1 VKLKIGVKI
10 MKHVNSNWIAEF
22 RKAKPLLLC
31 KLFFFLLPVLLA
43 GCGTVSHL
51 VDNSYMR
58 EYVAK
63 DTSAADPSIPGS
75 FKYKTYFYG
84 KGDDHHRKEYG
95 ETVDFKTK
103 PVDARPFVKGIS
115 KKKREERKQYWGF
128 GFDELPLNGRIWFPE
143 GAGPFPLVLIVH
155 GNHNMKEYSDP
166 GYAYLAELFASR
178 GFITVSVDENFLN
191 GDIRG
196 ENDARAFV
204 LLEHLKVWKAWNET
218 EGHEFKGKV
227 DVSRIALIGHSRGG
241 ESVAHA
247 AAFNRLSRYPDDAN
261 VKFDYNFAIRSIVAI
276 APADGQYKPAGH
288 LTPLKNINYLVFHG
302 GHDADASI
310 FQGIRQFNRVH
321 FTDDNFWFKSA
332 IYIYRANHNQF
343 NTVWGKFDVSG
354 NKRAILNQKPIIELE
369 KQRQIAKTILSA
381 FLEITINERNEYLPV
396 FQNIRNA
403 SVWLPQDIYVN
414 QYQDSKFKVIANFE
428 EDIDVTT
435 TTSPGGS
442 LQGENLGTWKEAH
455 VPFKFK
461 TKPTIIKTTLE
472 NATVVLGW
480 NNEGSKDNGTKKA
493 GSYVIKLNPKT
504 TSDLGLNQNTKL
516 VFSIGATEEV
526 PPKTLNT
533 KDNGKQNKDANVDNE
548 YKTKP
553 LDLTV
558 ELRDRDGESASL
570 PLSTVGPIHPAL
582 PVRIAKWEWLEKKF
596 FKMFSERIFQTYQIP
611 ISYFT
616 EKNATLKPAKIETI
630 RFVFDRS
637 PKGMIMLDDVGI
649 SQ

>member
-1 VKLKIGVKI
+1 L
-10 MKHVNSNWIAEF
+10 SF
-22 RKAKPLLLC
+22 C

-58 EYVAK
+58 EYVVK
-63 DTSAADPSIPGS
+63 DTSAADPSLPGS
-75 FKYKTYFYG
+75 YTYKTYFYG

-95 ETVDFKTK
+95 ASVDFKTK

-115 KKKREERKQYWGF
+115 GKKRAERKQYWGF

-143 GAGPFPLVLIVH
+143 GAGPFPLILIVH

-166 GYAYLAELFASR
+166 GYAYLTELFASR

-227 DVSRIALIGHSRGG
+227 DMDRIALIGHSRGG

-247 AAFNRLSRYPDDAN
+247 AAFNRLPRYPDDAN

-288 LTPLKNINYLVFHG
+288 LTPLENINYLVFHG

-310 FQGIRQFNRVH
+310 FMGIRQFNRVH

-354 NKRAILNQKPIIELE
+354 TDKALLNQKPIMALE

-381 FLEITINERNEYLPV
+381 FLEATINERNEYLPI
-396 FQNIRNA
+396 FQNFRNA

-414 QYQDSKFKVIANFE
+414 QYQDSNFKVIANFE

-435 TTSPGGS
+435 TTIPGGK
-442 LQGENLGTWKEAH
+442 LQGENIGTWKEAH

-461 TKPTIIKTTLE
+461 IEPTIIKTTLE

-480 NNEGSKDNGTKKA
+480 NNKDSKDKGSKKA
-493 GSYVIKLNPKT
+493 GSYAIKLDPKT
-504 TSDLGLNQNTKL
+504 TTDLGLNQNAKL
-516 VFSIGATEEV
+516 VFSIGATEEM
-526 PPKTLNT
+526 PPKPPDV
-533 KDNGKQNKDANVDNE
+533 KDKRKQNKDDKIDKENRSG
-548 YKTKP
+548 P
-553 LDLTV
+553 LDLTIAL
-558 ELRDRDGESASL
+558 EDSDGESARV

-582 PVRIAKWEWLEKKF
+582 PVRIAKWEWLEKKL

-611 ISYFT
+611 VSHFT
-616 EKNATLKPAKIETI
+616 ENNAAFNPAKLETI
-630 RFVFDRS
+630 RFVFNRS
-637 PKGMIMLDDVGI
+637 PKGTIMLDEIGI

>member
-1 VKLKIGVKI
+1 MEHISAKRITVYRTNKLFF
-10 MKHVNSNWIAEF
+10 SLRF
-22 RKAKPLLLC
+22 
-31 KLFFFLLPVLLA
+31 FFFLLPILLA

-58 EYVAK
+58 EYVVKEA
-63 DTSAADPSIPGS
+63 SAADPSLPGLYT
-75 FKYKTYFYG
+75 YKTYFYG

-95 ETVDFKTK
+95 ASVDFKTK
-103 PVDARPFVKGIS
+103 PVDARPFVKGIGG
-115 KKKREERKQYWGF
+115 KKRGERKQYWGF
-128 GFDELPLNGRIWFPE
+128 GFDKLPLNGRIWFPE
-143 GAGPFPLVLIVH
+143 GDGPFPLVLIVH

-166 GYAYLAELFASR
+166 GYTYLAELFASR

-191 GDIRG
+191 GSIRT

-204 LLEHLKVWKAWNET
+204 LLEHLKIWQSWNKT
-218 EGHEFKGKV
+218 EGHTFHGRV
-227 DVSRIALIGHSRGG
+227 DMDRITLIGHSRGG

-247 AAFNRLSRYPDDAN
+247 AAFNRLSRYPDNAN
-261 VKFDYNFAIRSIVAI
+261 VKFDYNFTIRSIVAI

-288 LTPLKNINYLVFHG
+288 LTPLENINYLVFHG

-310 FQGIRQFNRVH
+310 FMGIRQFNRVH

-354 NKRAILNQKPIIELE
+354 TDRAMLNQKPIMALE
-369 KQRQIAKTILSA
+369 KQRQIAKIILSA
-381 FLEITINERNEYLPV
+381 FLEATINERNEYMPV
-396 FQNIRNA
+396 FQDIQNA

-435 TTSPGGS
+435 ATIPGGK
-442 LQGENLGTWKEAH
+442 LLGENIGTWKEAH
-455 VPFKFK
+455 VPFKSK
-461 TKPTIIKTTLE
+461 IKPTIIKTTLE

-480 NNEGSKDNGTKKA
+480 NNQSSKDNEAKKA

-504 TSDLGLNQNTKL
+504 TSDFGLNRNTKL
-516 VFSIGATEEV
+516 VFSMGATEEM
-526 PPKTLNT
+526 PPKSPHA
-533 KDNGKQNKDANVDNE
+533 KDKKQKNKRSKIDED
-548 YKTKP
+548 YKSKP
-553 LDLTV
+553 LDLTI
-558 ELRDRDGESASL
+558 ELRDSDGESARL
-570 PLSTVGPIHPAL
+570 PISSVGPIHPAL
-582 PVRIAKWEWLEKKF
+582 PVRLAKWKWLEKKM

-611 ISYFT
+611 FSHFT
-616 EKNATLKPAKIETI
+616 ENNAAFNPAKLETI

-637 PKGMIMLDDVGI
+637 PKGTIMLDDVGI

>member
-1 VKLKIGVKI
+1 
-10 MKHVNSNWIAEF
+10 MKHVNRNWIGEF
-22 RKAKPLLLC
+22 RKVESLSFC

-51 VDNSYMR
+51 VDNSYMQ
-58 EYVAK
+58 EYVVK
-63 DTSAADPSIPGS
+63 DISAADPSLPGS
-75 FKYKTYFYG
+75 YKYRTYFYG

-95 ETVDFKTK
+95 ASVDFKTK
-103 PVDARPFVKGIS
+103 PVDARPFVKGIGG
-115 KKKREERKQYWGF
+115 KKRRERKQYWGF

-143 GAGPFPLVLIVH
+143 GAGPFPLVMIVH

-178 GFITVSVDENFLN
+178 GFIAVSVDENFLN
-191 GDIRG
+191 GGIRT
-196 ENDARAFV
+196 ENDARAFM
-204 LLEHLKVWKAWNET
+204 LLEHLKVWQTWNEN
-218 EGHEFKGKV
+218 EGHEFNGKV
-227 DVSRIALIGHSRGG
+227 DMDRIALIGHSRGG

-261 VKFDYNFAIRSIVAI
+261 IKFDYNFAIRSIVAI

-288 LTPLKNINYLVFHG
+288 LTPLENINYLVFHG

-310 FQGIRQFNRVH
+310 FMGIRQFNRVN

-343 NTVWGKFDVSG
+343 NTVWGKFDVPG
-354 NKRAILNQKPIIELE
+354 TNRALLNQKPIMALE
-369 KQRQIAKTILSA
+369 KQRQIAKTILPA
-381 FLEITINERNEYLPV
+381 FLEATINDRDEYLPV
-396 FQNIRNA
+396 FQNIRKA
-403 SVWLPQDIYVN
+403 SAWLPQDIYVN
-414 QYQDSKFKVIANFE
+414 QYQDSNFKVIANFE

-435 TTSPGGS
+435 TTIPGGK
-442 LQGENLGTWKEAH
+442 LLGENIGTWKEAH

-461 TKPTIIKTTLE
+461 IKPLIIKTTLD

-480 NNEGSKDNGTKKA
+480 NNQGSKNNGSKKT
-493 GSYVIKLNPKT
+493 GSYAIKLNPKT
-504 TSDLGLNQNTKL
+504 TTDLSLTQNTKL
-516 VFSIGATEEV
+516 VFSIGATEEM
-526 PPKTLNT
+526 PPKPPNV
-533 KDNGKQNKDANVDNE
+533 KNKSKQNKDDKIDKENRSG
-548 YKTKP
+548 P
-553 LDLTV
+553 LDLTIAL
-558 ELRDRDGESASL
+558 EDSDGESARV

-582 PVRIAKWEWLEKKF
+582 SVRIAKWEWLEKKF

-611 ISYFT
+611 ISHFT
-616 EKNATLKPAKIETI
+616 ENNAAFNPTKLETI

-637 PKGMIMLDDVGI
+637 PKGTIMLDEIGI

>member
-1 VKLKIGVKI
+1 
-10 MKHVNSNWIAEF
+10 MEHVNSNWFGEF
-22 RKAKPLLLC
+22 MKVKSLSVY
-31 KLFFFLLPVLLA
+31 KLFLVLLPVLLA

-51 VDNSYMR
+51 VDNSYMQ
-58 EYVAK
+58 EYVVK
-63 DTSAADPSIPGS
+63 DTSAADPSLPGS
-75 FKYKTYFYG
+75 YKYKTYFYG

-95 ETVDFKTK
+95 ASVDFNTK

-115 KKKREERKQYWGF
+115 KKKRSARKNYWGF
-128 GFDELPLNGRIWFPE
+128 GFDKLPLNGRIWFPE

-178 GFITVSVDENFLN
+178 GFIAVSVDENFLN
-191 GDIRG
+191 GGIRT

-204 LLEHLKVWKAWNET
+204 LLEHLKVWQTWNET
-218 EGHEFKGKV
+218 KGHEFYRKV
-227 DVSRIALIGHSRGG
+227 DMGRIALVGHSRGG

-288 LTPLKNINYLVFHG
+288 LTPLENINYLVFHG
-302 GHDADASI
+302 GHDADAAI
-310 FQGIRQFNRVH
+310 FMGIRQFNRVH

-354 NKRAILNQKPIIELE
+354 NKRALLNQKPIMALE
-369 KQRQIAKTILSA
+369 KQRQIAKTILTA
-381 FLEITINERNEYLPV
+381 FLEATLNDRNEYLPV
-396 FQNIRNA
+396 FQKIRNA
-403 SVWLPQDIYVN
+403 SAWLPQDIYVS
-414 QYQDSKFKVIANFE
+414 QYQDSNFKVIANFE

-435 TTSPGGS
+435 TTITGGK
-442 LQGENLGTWKEAH
+442 LKGDNIGTWKEAH

-461 TKPTIIKTTLE
+461 IEPTIIKTTLE

-480 NNEGSKDNGTKKA
+480 NNEDSKNNGSKKT
-493 GSYVIKLNPKT
+493 GSYAIKLNPKT
-504 TSDLGLNQNTKL
+504 TTALGLNKNTKL
-516 VFSIGATEEV
+516 VFSIGATEEM
-526 PPKTLNT
+526 PPKPSNAED
-533 KDNGKQNKDANVDNE
+533 K
-548 YKTKP
+548 KTKNKESKINKNYKSRP
-553 LDLTV
+553 LDLTM
-558 ELRDRDGESASL
+558 ELRDSDGESARI
-570 PLSTVGPIHPAL
+570 PLSSVGPIHPAL
-582 PVRIAKWEWLEKKF
+582 PVRLAKWEWIEKKY

-611 ISYFT
+611 ITHYTAQNKDFD
-616 EKNATLKPAKIETI
+616 PAKLDTI

-637 PKGMIMLDDVGI
+637 PKGIIMLDDVGI

>member
-1 VKLKIGVKI
+1 
-10 MKHVNSNWIAEF
+10 MEHVNSYNNEDF

-31 KLFFFLLPVLLA
+31 KFFFFLLPVLLV

-58 EYVAK
+58 QYTTEETTAP
-63 DTSAADPSIPGS
+63 DPSLSGPYV
-75 FKYKTYFYG
+75 YKTYFYG

-95 ETVDFKTK
+95 TDVDFKTK

-115 KKKREERKQYWGF
+115 AKKRGDRKHYWGF

-178 GFITVSVDENFLN
+178 GFIAASVDENFLN
-191 GDIRG
+191 GGIRT

-204 LLEHLKVWKAWNET
+204 LLEHLKVWQTWNET
-218 EGHEFKGKV
+218 EGHEFYGKV
-227 DVSRIALIGHSRGG
+227 DMDRIALIGHSRGG

-288 LTPLKNINYLVFHG
+288 LTPLENINYLVIHG

-310 FQGIRQFNRVH
+310 FMGIRQFNRLH

-354 NKRAILNQKPIIELE
+354 TDRALLNQKPIMALE

-381 FLEITINERNEYLPV
+381 FLEATINERNEYLPV
-396 FQNIRNA
+396 FQSIRNA

-414 QYQDSKFKVIANFE
+414 QYQDSNFKVIANFE

-435 TTSPGGS
+435 TTISGGK
-442 LQGENLGTWKEAH
+442 LLGENMGTWKEAH
-455 VPFKFK
+455 VPFKSK
-461 TKPTIIKTTLE
+461 IKPTIIKTTLE

-480 NNEGSKDNGTKKA
+480 NNEGSKDDEAKKV

-504 TSDLGLNQNTKL
+504 TSVLGFNRNTKL
-516 VFSIGATEEV
+516 VFSIGATEEA
-526 PPKTLNT
+526 PPKTPHT
-533 KDNGKQNKDANVDNE
+533 QDNGKQNKDAMVDSE
-548 YKTKP
+548 YKSKP

-558 ELRDRDGESASL
+558 ELRDRNGESARL
-570 PLSTVGPIHPAL
+570 PLSTVGPIHPTL
-582 PVRIAKWEWLEKKF
+582 PVRIAKWKWLEKKIF
-596 FKMFSERIFQTYQIP
+596 IMFSERIFQTYQIP
-611 ISYFT
+611 VSDFT
-616 EKNATLKPAKIETI
+616 EKNTAFDPDKLETI

-637 PKGMIMLDDVGI
+637 PKGTIMLDDVGI

>member
-1 VKLKIGVKI
+1 MEHINVKRITEYKTNKLLF
-10 MKHVNSNWIAEF
+10 SF
-22 RKAKPLLLC
+22 RF
-31 KLFFFLLPVLLA
+31 FFFLLPVLLA

-58 EYVAK
+58 EYVAE
-63 DTSAADPSIPGS
+63 DTSAADPSLPGS
-75 FKYKTYFYG
+75 YKYKTYFYG

-95 ETVDFKTK
+95 TGVDFKTE

-115 KKKREERKQYWGF
+115 AKKRGDRKHYWGF
-128 GFDELPLNGRIWFPE
+128 GFDKLPLNGRIWFPK

-178 GFITVSVDENFLN
+178 GFIAVSVDENFLN
-191 GDIRG
+191 GGIRT

-204 LLEHLKVWKAWNET
+204 LLEHLKVWQTWNET
-218 EGHEFKGKV
+218 EGHEFNAKV
-227 DVSRIALIGHSRGG
+227 DMDRIALIGHSRGG

-261 VKFDYNFAIRSIVAI
+261 IKFDYNFAIRSIAAI

-288 LTPLKNINYLVFHG
+288 LTPLENINYLVFHG

-310 FQGIRQFNRVH
+310 FMGIRQFNRVH

-354 NKRAILNQKPIIELE
+354 TERALLNQKPIMALE
-369 KQRQIAKTILSA
+369 KQHQIAKTILSA
-381 FLEITINERNEYLPV
+381 FLEATINERNEYLPV

-435 TTSPGGS
+435 TTIPGGK
-442 LQGENLGTWKEAH
+442 LQGENIGTWKEAH

-461 TKPTIIKTTLE
+461 IKPTIIKTTLE

-480 NNEGSKDNGTKKA
+480 NNEDSKDNGSKKA
-493 GSYVIKLNPKT
+493 GSYAIKLNPKT
-504 TSDLGLNQNTKL
+504 TTDLGLNQNAKL
-516 VFSIGATEEV
+516 VFSIGATEET
-526 PPKTLNT
+526 PPKPSHA
-533 KDNGKQNKDANVDNE
+533 KNKKPENE
-548 YKTKP
+548 KSNIDEDYKSRP
-553 LDLTV
+553 LDLTI
-558 ELRDRDGESASL
+558 ELRDRYGESARI
-570 PLSTVGPIHPAL
+570 PLSTVEPIHPAL
-582 PVRIAKWEWLEKKF
+582 PVRIVKWEWLEKKF

-611 ISYFT
+611 FSRFA
-616 EKNATLKPAKIETI
+616 ESNPELDSAKLETV

-637 PKGMIMLDDVGI
+637 PKGTIMLDDVGI

>member
-1 VKLKIGVKI
+1 
-10 MKHVNSNWIAEF
+10 MKHVNSKWIEEF
-22 RKAKPLLLC
+22 RKIKPLLPC
-31 KLFFFLLPVLLA
+31 RLFFFLLPVLLA

-58 EYVAK
+58 EYTVK
-63 DTSAADPSIPGS
+63 DIDAIDPSLPGS
-75 FKYKTYFYG
+75 HKYKTYFYG

-95 ETVDFKTK
+95 PSVDFKTE
-103 PVDARPFVKGIS
+103 PVDARPFLKGIGE
-115 KKKREERKQYWGF
+115 KKSGDRKHYWGF
-128 GFDELPLNGRIWFPE
+128 GFYELPLNGRIWFPE

-166 GYAYLAELFASR
+166 GYTYLAELFASR
-178 GFITVSVDENFLN
+178 GFIAVSVDENFLN
-191 GDIRG
+191 GGIRT

-218 EGHEFKGKV
+218 EGHLFKGKV
-227 DVSRIALIGHSRGG
+227 DMGRIALIGHSRGG

-261 VKFDYNFAIRSIVAI
+261 VKLDYNFAIRSIVAI

-288 LTPLKNINYLVFHG
+288 LTPLENINYLVIHG
-302 GHDADASI
+302 GHDADAFI
-310 FQGIRQFNRVH
+310 FMGIRQFNRVH

-354 NKRAILNQKPIIELE
+354 NKRALLNQKPIIALE
-369 KQRQIAKTILSA
+369 KQRKIAKTILSA
-381 FLEITINERNEYLPV
+381 FLEATINDRNEYLSI
-396 FQNIRNA
+396 FQDIRNA
-403 SVWLPQDIYVN
+403 STWLPQDIYMS

-435 TTSPGGS
+435 TTISGGN
-442 LQGENLGTWKEAH
+442 LLGENMVTWKEAH

-461 TKPTIIKTTLE
+461 VEPTIIKTTLE
-472 NATVVLGW
+472 NATVVLEW
-480 NNEGSKDNGTKKA
+480 NNEGSKDNGAKKA
-493 GSYVIKLNPKT
+493 GSYIIKLNPKIT
-504 TSDLGLNQNTKL
+504 NSLSINQYSKL
-516 VFSIGATEEV
+516 VFSIGATEEA
-526 PPKTLNT
+526 PPKASTK
-533 KDNGKQNKDANVDNE
+533 KDNGKQNKHAKVDDE
-548 YKTKP
+548 YKTRP

-558 ELRDRDGESASL
+558 ELRDRNGESASL
-570 PLSTVGPIHPAL
+570 SLNTVGPIHPAL
-582 PVRIAKWEWLEKKF
+582 PVRLAKWEWVEKKY

-611 ISYFT
+611 VSHFT
-616 EKNATLKPAKIETI
+616 ENNAAFEPAKLETI

-637 PKGMIMLDDVGI
+637 PKGTIMLDDVGI